1 MNDPNKQKDQPQ
13 NTPQDSS
20 DAKIEEQPG
29 KTNPAHWNFRGN
41 IIIED
46 NDGDPDI
53 SE

>member
-1 MNDPNKQKDQPQ
+1 MSDPNTQKDQSQ
-13 NTPQDSS
+13 STPQASPDV
-20 DAKIEEQPG
+20 KTEEQPG
-29 KTNPAHWNFRGN
+29 KINPAHWNFRGN